1 MGEAVGGGGDCRAA
15 VFLDRD
21 GVINRNR
28 DGDYVRGPDQFEFL
42 PGALEG
48 LARLRQAGCTVVIV
62 SNQAGVGAG
71 LVTPEALDLI
81 NDRML
86 GEIEAHGG
94 EVAAVCYCTHRKD
107 EGCSCRK
114 PGTGLFTRAAEDL
127 QITLQGAYFVGDAE
141 SDVQAGFSAG
151 CRTVL
156 VLTGR
161 ACEADAER
169 WARKPDHIAPDL
181 PSAVE
186 WILAAEN
193 RD

>member
-1 MGEAVGGGGDCRAA
+1 M

-21 GVINRNR
+21 GVINRNL
-28 DGDYVRGPDQFEFL
+28 DGDYVRFADQFEFL

-48 LARLRQAGCTVVIV
+48 LARLKQAGCTVAIV

-71 LVTPEALDLI
+71 LVSPEALEQI
-81 NDRML
+81 NERML
-86 GEIEAHGG
+86 REIEDHGG

-114 PGTGLFTRAAEDL
+114 PGTGLFTQAAGDL
-127 QITLQGAYFVGDAE
+127 GVSLEGAYFVGDAE
-141 SDVQAGFSAG
+141 TDMLAGTRAG
-151 CRTVL
+151 CTTVL

-161 ACEADAER
+161 AALCDAES
-169 WARKPDHIAPDL
+169 WECGPAFIARDL

-186 WILAAEN
+186 WILADSA
-193 RD
+193 D